1 LLRYNDGVP
10 EDKRIIDLY
19 ISEKLSEVQVAA
31 RLSIAPKHVRRVLN
45 RHKIIRR
52 TRSEAIRYVYITK
65 FNKKPFN
72 LRKSLN
78 KKEQMLKLAGV
89 MLYWGEGSKKGN
101 SVALANSDPLMVS
114 VFMKFLRDICGIDN
128 ERVRATI
135 HYYGDHDPRELLSYW
150 SRITRIPAAQFY
162 KPFLHADT
170 KGTYKKKSQY
180 GTISVQYSDKKLLQL
195 INGWIQEYQNQ
206 LIK

>member
-1 LLRYNDGVP
+1 
-10 EDKRIIDLY
+10 
-19 ISEKLSEVQVAA
+19 
-31 RLSIAPKHVRRVLN
+31 
-45 RHKIIRR
+45 
-52 TRSEAIRYVYITK
+52 
-65 FNKKPFN
+65 
-72 LRKSLN
+72 
-78 KKEQMLKLAGV
+78 MLKLAGV